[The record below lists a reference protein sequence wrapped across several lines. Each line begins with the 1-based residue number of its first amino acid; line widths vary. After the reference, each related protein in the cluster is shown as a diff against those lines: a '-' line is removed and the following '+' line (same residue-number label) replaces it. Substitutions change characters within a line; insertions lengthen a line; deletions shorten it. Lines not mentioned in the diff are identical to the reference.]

1 MTLCECRRERDYSC
15 YALALR
21 AGLRPF
27 SRISDAR
34 VEPSLFNVSKALI
47 KTSCPAPDKNK
58 RLPLGAFVLCGGE
71 RSLSSIPT
79 LRDICASMHFRILTT
94 YFSSRVRIRT
104 STRQSIRAPCGAFL
118 FVWRRER
125 SLRTSLCSRDTC
137 TSMCIGIHTFYR
149 YIEGSNPLLAIHKKG
164 ACKPLF
170 YGWRRGRDS
179 NPRYGVTVYTL
190 SRRAPSAARTPLQKF
205 AEYPLLSLATGAVR
219 KRGAR
224 LNQMRLECNS
234 GSDQPV

>member
-1 MTLCECRRERDYSC
+1 MNVGERGITRATHSPCGPAFGRSLASLMLESNPAYLMYRRLS
-15 YALALR
+15 
-21 AGLRPF
+21 
-27 SRISDAR
+27 
-34 VEPSLFNVSKALI
+34 SKLPVLLLI
-47 KTSCPAPDKNK
+47 KTKGSPWE
-58 RLPLGAFVLCGGE
+58 PLFYVAE